1 MRRVPFKNY
10 DVHWCLAA
18 AKRHGVGVLVKK
30 GLKTP
35 IRVSRTLD
43 ADDAVD
49 ETPDD
54 IDTNEGRV
62 LALEYENMVVVN
74 TYVPHNGSTLERH
87 EKRALWDHRARRF
100 LSHHV
105 GRKTSSGWVI

>member
-43 ADDAVD
+43 VDDAVD

-74 TYVPHNGSTLERH
+74 TYVSSQREYA
-87 EKRALWDHRARRF
+87 RA
-100 LSHHV
+100 S
-105 GRKTSSGWVI
+105 RKTRAVGSSRAPVSLASRRTKRRRLDG

>member
-43 ADDAVD
+43 VDDAVD
-49 ETPDD
+49 DGGAAAAARDAAP
-54 IDTNEGRV
+54 
-62 LALEYENMVVVN
+62 
-74 TYVPHNGSTLERH
+74 LER
-87 EKRALWDHRARRF
+87 
-100 LSHHV
+100 
-105 GRKTSSGWVI
+105 